1 MLVPLAALLVAMVS
15 VQTGAALVKGLFPR
29 VGVAGATTLR
39 LALASVML
47 LAVWRPWRRLPKA
60 RETRS
65 LLIYGVAMGVMNL
78 CFYSAL
84 ARIPLGIAVA
94 LEFSGPLAVAMAA
107 SHRAVDFAW
116 VALAALGLVALL
128 PLGLAHEPLSPA
140 GIAFALAA
148 GGCWALYIVFGQK
161 AGSLH
166 GGMTAALGTVIGALV
181 IIPFGLAQAGA
192 ALLDPGLLPIACA
205 VALLVERAAV
215 FAGDVRAHAPAD
227 AHLRRAH
234 ERRAGARRALRL
246 VLSARAPVARAVG
259 GRREHHARNR
269 GERDHESPRRPAHGV
284 TRLSDEANGEVEERC
299 TQERHHRGE
308 ELGVRVE
315 ALGNQI
321 ARADVEEKAA
331 E

>member
-65 LLIYGVAMGVMNL
+65 LLIYGVAMGIMNL

-192 ALLDPGLLPIACA
+192 ALLDPSLLPIACA
-205 VALLVERAAV
+205 VALLSSALPYSLEMFALTRLPTRTFGVLMSGEPALGALSGWCFLHEHLSLVQWAAVASIMLATAGSAITSHRAAPPT
-215 FAGDVRAHAPAD
+215 A
-227 AHLRRAH
+227 
-234 ERRAGARRALRL
+234 
-246 VLSARAPVARAVG
+246 
-259 GRREHHARNR
+259 
-269 GERDHESPRRPAHGV
+269 
-284 TRLSDEANGEVEERC
+284 
-299 TQERHHRGE
+299 
-308 ELGVRVE
+308 
-315 ALGNQI
+315 
-321 ARADVEEKAA
+321 
-331 E
+331 

>member
-1 MLVPLAALLVAMVS
+1 VIPSFRFKSPSTTLLAVLVPLAALLVAMVS

-39 LALASVML
+39 LALASLML

-116 VALAALGLVALL
+116 VGLAALGLVALL

-148 GGCWALYIVFGQK
+148 GACWALYIVFGQK

-166 GGMTAALGTVIGALV
+166 GGMTAALGTVIGAIV
-181 IIPFGLAQAGA
+181 ITPFGLAQAGA
-192 ALLDPGLLPIACA
+192 ALLDPRILPAACG
-205 VALLVERAAV
+205 VALLSSALPYSLEMFALTRLPTRTFGVLMSGEPALGALSGWCFLDERLSLVQWAAVASIMLASAGSAITSRRAAPPT
-215 FAGDVRAHAPAD
+215 A
-227 AHLRRAH
+227 
-234 ERRAGARRALRL
+234 
-246 VLSARAPVARAVG
+246 
-259 GRREHHARNR
+259 
-269 GERDHESPRRPAHGV
+269 
-284 TRLSDEANGEVEERC
+284 
-299 TQERHHRGE
+299 
-308 ELGVRVE
+308 
-315 ALGNQI
+315 
-321 ARADVEEKAA
+321 
-331 E
+331 

>member
-65 LLIYGVAMGVMNL
+65 LLIYGVAMGIMNL

-192 ALLDPGLLPIACA
+192 ALLDPSLLPIACA
-205 VALLVERAAV
+205 VALLSSALPYSLEMFALTRLPTRTFGVLMSGEPALGALSGWCFLHEHLSLVQWAAVASIMLATAGSTITSRRAAPPT
-215 FAGDVRAHAPAD
+215 A
-227 AHLRRAH
+227 
-234 ERRAGARRALRL
+234 
-246 VLSARAPVARAVG
+246 
-259 GRREHHARNR
+259 
-269 GERDHESPRRPAHGV
+269 
-284 TRLSDEANGEVEERC
+284 
-299 TQERHHRGE
+299 
-308 ELGVRVE
+308 
-315 ALGNQI
+315 
-321 ARADVEEKAA
+321 
-331 E
+331 

>member
-1 MLVPLAALLVAMVS
+1 MRAVLLPLVALLVAMVS
-15 VQTGAALVKGLFPR
+15 VQIGAALVKGLFPR

-39 LALASVML
+39 LALASLML

-65 LLIYGVAMGVMNL
+65 LVIYGVAMGVMNL

-107 SHRAVDFAW
+107 SRRALDFLW
-116 VALAALGLVALL
+116 IALAALGLVALL

-148 GGCWALYIVFGQK
+148 GACWALYIVFGQK

-181 IIPFGLAQAGA
+181 ITPFGLAQAGA
-192 ALLDPGLLPIACA
+192 ALLDPRLLPAACG
-205 VALLVERAAV
+205 VALLSSALPYSLEMFALTRLPTRTFGVLMSGEPALGALSGWCFLNERLSLLQWAAV
-215 FAGDVRAHAPAD
+215 ASIMLASAGSAVTS
-227 AHLRRAH
+227 RRAPPPT
-234 ERRAGARRALRL
+234 A
-246 VLSARAPVARAVG
+246 
-259 GRREHHARNR
+259 
-269 GERDHESPRRPAHGV
+269 
-284 TRLSDEANGEVEERC
+284 
-299 TQERHHRGE
+299 
-308 ELGVRVE
+308 
-315 ALGNQI
+315 
-321 ARADVEEKAA
+321 
-331 E
+331 

>member
-192 ALLDPGLLPIACA
+192 TLLDPSLLPIACA
-205 VALLVERAAV
+205 VALLSSALPYSLEMFALTRLPTRTFGVLMSGEPALGALSGWCFLHEHLSLVQWAAVASIMLATAGSAITSRRAAPPT
-215 FAGDVRAHAPAD
+215 A
-227 AHLRRAH
+227 
-234 ERRAGARRALRL
+234 
-246 VLSARAPVARAVG
+246 
-259 GRREHHARNR
+259 
-269 GERDHESPRRPAHGV
+269 
-284 TRLSDEANGEVEERC
+284 
-299 TQERHHRGE
+299 
-308 ELGVRVE
+308 
-315 ALGNQI
+315 
-321 ARADVEEKAA
+321 
-331 E
+331 

>member
-107 SHRAVDFAW
+107 SHRAVDFVW
-116 VALAALGLVALL
+116 VALAALGLLALL

-148 GGCWALYIVFGQK
+148 GACWALYIVFGQK

-166 GGMTAALGTVIGALV
+166 GGMTAALGTVIGAIV

-192 ALLDPGLLPIACA
+192 ALLDPGILPAACA
-205 VALLVERAAV
+205 VALLSSALPYSLEMYALTRLPTRTFGVLMSGEPALGALSGWCFLDERLSLVQWTAVASIMLATAGSAITSRRAAPPT
-215 FAGDVRAHAPAD
+215 A
-227 AHLRRAH
+227 
-234 ERRAGARRALRL
+234 
-246 VLSARAPVARAVG
+246 
-259 GRREHHARNR
+259 
-269 GERDHESPRRPAHGV
+269 
-284 TRLSDEANGEVEERC
+284 
-299 TQERHHRGE
+299 
-308 ELGVRVE
+308 
-315 ALGNQI
+315 
-321 ARADVEEKAA
+321 
-331 E
+331 

>member
-65 LLIYGVAMGVMNL
+65 LLIYGVAMGIMNL

-192 ALLDPGLLPIACA
+192 ALLDPSLLPIACA
-205 VALLVERAAV
+205 VALLSSALPYSLEMFALTRLPTRTFGVLMSGEPALGALSGWCFLHEHLSLVQWAAVASIMLASAGSTITSRRAAPPT
-215 FAGDVRAHAPAD
+215 A
-227 AHLRRAH
+227 
-234 ERRAGARRALRL
+234 
-246 VLSARAPVARAVG
+246 
-259 GRREHHARNR
+259 
-269 GERDHESPRRPAHGV
+269 
-284 TRLSDEANGEVEERC
+284 
-299 TQERHHRGE
+299 
-308 ELGVRVE
+308 
-315 ALGNQI
+315 
-321 ARADVEEKAA
+321 
-331 E
+331 

>member
-1 MLVPLAALLVAMVS
+1 
-15 VQTGAALVKGLFPR
+15 
-29 VGVAGATTLR
+29 
-39 LALASVML
+39 
-47 LAVWRPWRRLPKA
+47 
-60 RETRS
+60 
-65 LLIYGVAMGVMNL
+65 MNL

-181 IIPFGLAQAGA
+181 IIPCGLAQAGA
-192 ALLDPGLLPIACA
+192 ALLDPSLLPIACA
-205 VALLVERAAV
+205 VALLSSALPYSLEMFALTRLPTRTFGVLMSGEPALGALSGWCFLHEHLSLVQWAAVASIMLATAGSAITSHRAAPPT
-215 FAGDVRAHAPAD
+215 A
-227 AHLRRAH
+227 
-234 ERRAGARRALRL
+234 
-246 VLSARAPVARAVG
+246 
-259 GRREHHARNR
+259 
-269 GERDHESPRRPAHGV
+269 
-284 TRLSDEANGEVEERC
+284 
-299 TQERHHRGE
+299 
-308 ELGVRVE
+308 
-315 ALGNQI
+315 
-321 ARADVEEKAA
+321 
-331 E
+331 

>member
-1 MLVPLAALLVAMVS
+1 MLLPLAALLVAMVS

-39 LALASVML
+39 LTLASAML

-107 SHRAVDFAW
+107 SHRAVDFVW
-116 VALAALGLVALL
+116 LALAALGLLALL
-128 PLGLAHEPLSPA
+128 PLGIGHEPLSPA

-148 GGCWALYIVFGQK
+148 GACWALYIVFGQK

-166 GGMTAALGTVIGALV
+166 GGMTAALGTVVGAIV

-192 ALLDPGLLPIACA
+192 ALLDASILPAACG
-205 VALLVERAAV
+205 VALLSSALPYSLEMFALTRLPTRTFGVLMSAEPALGALSGWCFLHERLSLVQWAAVASIMLATAGSTITSRRAAPPT
-215 FAGDVRAHAPAD
+215 A
-227 AHLRRAH
+227 
-234 ERRAGARRALRL
+234 
-246 VLSARAPVARAVG
+246 
-259 GRREHHARNR
+259 
-269 GERDHESPRRPAHGV
+269 
-284 TRLSDEANGEVEERC
+284 
-299 TQERHHRGE
+299 
-308 ELGVRVE
+308 
-315 ALGNQI
+315 
-321 ARADVEEKAA
+321 
-331 E
+331 

>member
-1 MLVPLAALLVAMVS
+1 MDSTALTHLLECYSDAPAELIIVTPSFRFKSPSTALRAMSLPLAALLVAMVS

-39 LALASVML
+39 LVLASLML

-116 VALAALGLVALL
+116 IALAALGLLALL

-181 IIPFGLAQAGA
+181 IVPYGVAQAGA
-192 ALLDPGLLPIACA
+192 ALLDPRLLPAACG
-205 VALLVERAAV
+205 VALLSSALPYSLEMFALTRLPTRTFGVLMSAEPALGALSGWCFLQERLSLVQWAAVASIMLASAGSTITSRRAAPPT
-215 FAGDVRAHAPAD
+215 A
-227 AHLRRAH
+227 
-234 ERRAGARRALRL
+234 
-246 VLSARAPVARAVG
+246 
-259 GRREHHARNR
+259 
-269 GERDHESPRRPAHGV
+269 
-284 TRLSDEANGEVEERC
+284 
-299 TQERHHRGE
+299 
-308 ELGVRVE
+308 
-315 ALGNQI
+315 
-321 ARADVEEKAA
+321 
-331 E
+331 

>member
-15 VQTGAALVKGLFPR
+15 VQTGAALVKSLFPR

-166 GGMTAALGTVIGALV
+166 GGMTAALGTVIGAVV

-192 ALLDPGLLPIACA
+192 ALLDPSLLPAACA
-205 VALLVERAAV
+205 VALLSSALPYSLEMFALTRLPTRTFGVLMSGEPALGALSGWCFLHERLSLVQWTAIASIMLATAGSAITSRRAA
-215 FAGDVRAHAPAD
+215 
-227 AHLRRAH
+227 
-234 ERRAGARRALRL
+234 
-246 VLSARAPVARAVG
+246 
-259 GRREHHARNR
+259 
-269 GERDHESPRRPAHGV
+269 SPTA
-284 TRLSDEANGEVEERC
+284 
-299 TQERHHRGE
+299 
-308 ELGVRVE
+308 
-315 ALGNQI
+315 
-321 ARADVEEKAA
+321 
-331 E
+331 

>member
-1 MLVPLAALLVAMVS
+1 LHFKSPSTALRAVLVPLAALLVAMVS

-116 VALAALGLVALL
+116 VGLAALGLVALL

-148 GGCWALYIVFGQK
+148 GACWALYIVFGQK

-181 IIPFGLAQAGA
+181 ITPFGLVQAGA
-192 ALLDPGLLPIACA
+192 ALLDPRILPAACG
-205 VALLVERAAV
+205 VALLSSALPYSLEMFALTRLPTRTFGVLMSGEPALGALSGWCFLDERLSLVQWAAVASIMLASAGSAITSRRAAPPT
-215 FAGDVRAHAPAD
+215 A
-227 AHLRRAH
+227 
-234 ERRAGARRALRL
+234 
-246 VLSARAPVARAVG
+246 
-259 GRREHHARNR
+259 
-269 GERDHESPRRPAHGV
+269 
-284 TRLSDEANGEVEERC
+284 
-299 TQERHHRGE
+299 
-308 ELGVRVE
+308 
-315 ALGNQI
+315 
-321 ARADVEEKAA
+321 
-331 E
+331 

>member
-1 MLVPLAALLVAMVS
+1 MDSTALTRLLECYSDVPAELIIVTPSFRFKSPSKALRAMLVPLAALLVAMVS

-205 VALLVERAAV
+205 VALLSSALPYSLEMFALTRLPTRTFGVLMSGEPALGALSGWCLMHEHLSLVQWAAIASIMLATAGSAITSRRAAPPT
-215 FAGDVRAHAPAD
+215 A
-227 AHLRRAH
+227 
-234 ERRAGARRALRL
+234 
-246 VLSARAPVARAVG
+246 
-259 GRREHHARNR
+259 
-269 GERDHESPRRPAHGV
+269 
-284 TRLSDEANGEVEERC
+284 
-299 TQERHHRGE
+299 
-308 ELGVRVE
+308 
-315 ALGNQI
+315 
-321 ARADVEEKAA
+321 
-331 E
+331 

>member
-1 MLVPLAALLVAMVS
+1 MDSTALTRLLEWYSDGPAELIIVTPSFRFKSPSTALRAMLVPLAALLV
-15 VQTGAALVKGLFPR
+15 ALVKGLFPR

-47 LAVWRPWRRLPKA
+47 LVVWRPWRRLPKA

-161 AGSLH
+161 AGSLL

-181 IIPFGLAQAGA
+181 I
-192 ALLDPGLLPIACA
+192 
-205 VALLVERAAV
+205 
-215 FAGDVRAHAPAD
+215 
-227 AHLRRAH
+227 
-234 ERRAGARRALRL
+234 
-246 VLSARAPVARAVG
+246 
-259 GRREHHARNR
+259 
-269 GERDHESPRRPAHGV
+269 
-284 TRLSDEANGEVEERC
+284 
-299 TQERHHRGE
+299 
-308 ELGVRVE
+308 
-315 ALGNQI
+315 
-321 ARADVEEKAA
+321 
-331 E
+331 

>member
-1 MLVPLAALLVAMVS
+1 MGSTALTRILKCYSDRPAELIIVTSSFRFKSPSTALRAVLLPLAALLVAMVS

-39 LALASVML
+39 LALASLML

-107 SHRAVDFAW
+107 SHRAVDFVWLAF
-116 VALAALGLVALL
+116 AALGLLALL
-128 PLGLAHEPLSPA
+128 PLGLAHQPLSPA

-148 GGCWALYIVFGQK
+148 GACWALYIVFGQK
-161 AGSLH
+161 AGALH
-166 GGMTAALGTVIGALV
+166 GGMATALGTVIGAIV
-181 IIPFGLAQAGA
+181 IIPFGVAQAGI
-192 ALLDPGLLPIACA
+192 ALLDPSGPAGRLRGRSA
-205 VALLVERAAV
+205 VERAALFV
-215 FAGDVRAHAPAD
+215 GDVRAHTPAD

-234 ERRAGARRALRL
+234 ERRAGARRALAAGASCA
-246 VLSARAPVARAVG
+246 SACR
-259 GRREHHARNR
+259 
-269 GERDHESPRRPAHGV
+269 
-284 TRLSDEANGEVEERC
+284 
-299 TQERHHRGE
+299 
-308 ELGVRVE
+308 
-315 ALGNQI
+315 
-321 ARADVEEKAA
+321 
-331 E
+331 